1 MSILSLAPERLRDL
15 RAALARPVHIDRVG
29 LQAAVLAFALVA
41 TTACGDSGPT
51 SNTLVSP
58 QAAVAGG
65 PSAAKGKPT
74 AVTPDGKGIG
84 TLEQTGVQRTR
95 YRVEFHLG
103 QVMTSTS
110 NVYLI
115 WYGNWAN
122 DPAPLIIQDLVIGL
136 GGSPYFT
143 VNTLYPDASGAAPSG
158 GLIFGGAVN
167 DLYSRGPTLSDQDIK
182 DIVLEQMAVQSIPV
196 DPRGIYVV
204 LTTPDVTAS
213 SGWADRYCAFHDF
226 VMRNGGSHKIVYVG
240 SPRRSPSRC
249 APQLTGPNGDYNA
262 DGMASLVAAELF
274 NATVDPVF
282 NAYYDKLGLEP
293 ADKCAWSYG
302 ETYTTPNGARA
313 NVRLGSRDFLLQQL
327 WVPTKKGGQCALAR
341 P

>member
-1 MSILSLAPERLRDL
+1 MPGRSFPINQR
-15 RAALARPVHIDRVG
+15 G
-29 LQAAVLAFALVA
+29 LHGAVSVLALVVTAACRDGAPTGTTSVPPEA
-41 TTACGDSGPT
+41 TVAS
-51 SNTLVSP
+51 
-58 QAAVAGG
+58 AV
-65 PSAAKGKPT
+65 SAAKGKP
-74 AVTPDGKGIG
+74 AAAAPNGKGIG
-84 TLEQTGVQRTR
+84 TLQQTGVQRTR
-95 YRVEFHLG
+95 YRVEYHLG
-103 QVMTSTS
+103 QVMTGTS

-115 WYGNWAN
+115 WYGNWTN
-122 DPAPLIIQDLVIGL
+122 EPAPTIIRDLVIGL
-136 GGSPYFT
+136 GGSPYFRI
-143 VNTLYPDASGAAPSG
+143 NTLYPDASGAAPSG
-158 GLIFGGAVN
+158 GLIFGGAVI

-213 SGWADRYCAFHDF
+213 SGWAESYCAFHDF
-226 VMRNGGSHKIVYVG
+226 VMRNGGSHKIVYIG
-240 SPRRSPSRC
+240 SPRRSPTRC
-249 APQLTGPNGDYNA
+249 APQLIGPNGDYNA

-302 ETYTTPNGARA
+302 ATYTTPNGAQA
-313 NVRLGSRDFLLQQL
+313 NVRLGNRDFLLQQL
-327 WVPTKKGGQCALAR
+327 WVPTKKGGQCALAL